1 MFGSLVLLFYNPME
15 RHQSESNAS
24 KQYFKIVKPNE
35 FTVISEK
42 FLSKGSCDLKRF
54 DIMTGRYDN
63 DNVEGRFIRGNR
75 EIGK

>member
-1 MFGSLVLLFYNPME
+1 MIDVWITRVLFYNPME

-63 DNVEGRFIRGNR
+63 DNVEGDVSFGGN
-75 EIGK
+75 GK